1 MDSSTINFIFGAVF
15 ALIVIVARIYYKR
28 KNFNFIYTVF
38 YTIIAYITGLMIYP
52 AIYIIYYSVT
62 KGKTWFDEPILT
74 YNTYLIIAGFVLLVG
89 AIWGLMEL
97 IGKSKRDTKISLAQ
111 KEYDDIKEILK
122 AQGLSDEEIKQIID
136 AKKLEK
142 FLEK

>member
-1 MDSSTINFIFGAVF
+1 
-15 ALIVIVARIYYKR
+15 
-28 KNFNFIYTVF
+28 
-38 YTIIAYITGLMIYP
+38 MIYP

-142 FLEK
+142 FLEKWTH